1 MNKILITGGS
11 GFIGTNFINYISK
24 KKYKILNIDKISNIS
39 TPEKFKKF
47 MILKDINF

>member
-24 KKYKILNIDKISNIS
+24 KKCKILNIDKISNIS
-39 TPEKFKKF
+39 TPEKFKG
-47 MILKDINF
+47 